1 MSTKKVRSKDD
12 RAAALWADA
21 RRDRS
26 WSSERQVELDRWLE
40 GGRDRAALLRL
51 HEELLDDAAVIWAT
65 QRAAVG
71 RGATKRSS
79 FVWNSRPMALAGVT
93 AALACVVAAGVVLTP
108 RGETIVG
115 VHGAPQPVILAD
127 GSAVRLNGE
136 SRLRVDLSDH
146 ERRLR
151 LKGEGFFEV
160 SPDKDRP
167 FSVEV
172 GGVRVTAVGTRF
184 NVDQRP
190 DADGIAVE
198 VVVFEG
204 LVEVRSNRGMS
215 TLVHAGER
223 ATVSG
228 GVVQRAALMRP
239 EAETDIP
246 SWAKGWLEF
255 NEASLASVLQD
266 LERASGVKVELAD
279 PAAGR
284 VLVSGRFA
292 YDQPEN
298 ALAAIVRLHGLTLTR
313 KGSDRFVISKA

>member
-1 MSTKKVRSKDD
+1 V
-12 RAAALWADA
+12 
-21 RRDRS
+21 
-26 WSSERQVELDRWLE
+26 
-40 GGRDRAALLRL
+40 
-51 HEELLDDAAVIWAT
+51 
-65 QRAAVG
+65 
-71 RGATKRSS
+71 
-79 FVWNSRPMALAGVT
+79 N
-93 AALACVVAAGVVLTP
+93 
-108 RGETIVG
+108 
-115 VHGAPQPVILAD
+115 
-127 GSAVRLNGE
+127 
-136 SRLRVDLSDH
+136 LSDH

-172 GGVRVTAVGTRF
+172 DGVRVTAVGTRF